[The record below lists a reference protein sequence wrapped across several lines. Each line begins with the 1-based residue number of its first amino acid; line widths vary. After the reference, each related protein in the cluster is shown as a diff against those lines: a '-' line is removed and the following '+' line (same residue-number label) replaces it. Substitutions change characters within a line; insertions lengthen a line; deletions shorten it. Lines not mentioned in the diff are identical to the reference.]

1 MDSKKC
7 RKCGEEKPLSEF
19 YNDKRVK
26 KDGKQA
32 QCKKCVDIK
41 KREYRQ
47 THKEQ
52 RSAYERLQNETNE
65 EWREKAAIRN
75 KRYYEKLKEENGE
88 RFIQYK
94 ETNKKNLEILR
105 KRHPNYF
112 MWAGARV
119 RAHKNNIPFDIELED
134 IVVTKYCPI
143 LEIEMIRNEEC
154 ADYNSLSL
162 DRIIPSLGYV
172 KGNVRVISRLANTMK
187 QNATPEL
194 LNNFAKNI
202 MKYINNEDIVRT
214 IENVE
219 SIELEDKELLG

>member
-1 MDSKKC
+1 
-7 RKCGEEKPLSEF
+7 
-19 YNDKRVK
+19 
-26 KDGKQA
+26 
-32 QCKKCVDIK
+32 
-41 KREYRQ
+41 
-47 THKEQ
+47 
-52 RSAYERLQNETNE
+52 
-65 EWREKAAIRN
+65 
-75 KRYYEKLKEENGE
+75 
-88 RFIQYK
+88 
-94 ETNKKNLEILR
+94 
-105 KRHPNYF
+105 